1 MRMSTGEALKVLDL
15 YGQNISRELIKK
27 AYRKLA
33 AHYHPDRNP
42 NGLEQMKNINGAY
55 QYLQD
60 LSDSELERFSP
71 DTQEKRE
78 KRDTYRNADNLSVAL
93 FARGLYS
100 FERDDKL
107 WVDGNTFNHREFL
120 KSKGFRWNPDEKMWW
135 RHC

>member
-15 YGQNISRELIKK
+15 YGQSISRELIKG

-33 AHYHPDRNP
+33 ARYHPDRNP
-42 NGLEQMKNINGAY
+42 NGLEQMKTINGAY

-78 KRDTYRNADNLSVAL
+78 RREAYQNGDNLSVAL

-100 FERDDKL
+100 FMRDDKM

-135 RHC
+135 RHA